1 MQLFSFGSFYLGIE
15 KDNYTQLS
23 LHLGR
28 LSLEYQCPRAQSINE
43 LRPPNQQGS
52 DRLSNGKAGTS
63 D

>member
-28 LSLEYQCPRAQSINE
+28 LSLEYQCSKAQSTNE
-43 LRPPNQQGS
+43 QRPDQQGGDGLS
-52 DRLSNGKAGTS
+52 DGETGSSN
-63 D
+63 